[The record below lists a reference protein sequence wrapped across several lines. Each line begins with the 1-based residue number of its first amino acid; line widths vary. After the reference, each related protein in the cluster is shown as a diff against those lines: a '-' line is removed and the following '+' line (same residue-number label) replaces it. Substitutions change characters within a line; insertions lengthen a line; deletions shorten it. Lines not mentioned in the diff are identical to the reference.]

1 MRTAYGNVAPV
12 APTPTINPPVTATN
26 PTPTQ
31 TIKGVN
37 GETFQVAPTN
47 PNTGLTQPT
56 QPVPPVQAQVTPPET
71 TVASAVTPTPTPEVA
86 PTPLDKTAEIKAKN
100 EAQMALN
107 KQKSELAI
115 QDRKQAEA
123 DAKLASTPTD
133 EKGILNAF
141 MT

>member
-1 MRTAYGNVAPV
+1 M
-12 APTPTINPPVTATN
+12 
-26 PTPTQ
+26 Q
-31 TIKGVN
+31 GVN

-56 QPVPPVQAQVTPPET
+56 QPASPVQAKVTPPET
-71 TVASAVTPTPTPEVA
+71 TVASAVTPAPTPEVA

-133 EKGILNAF
+133 EKGVLNAF

>member
-1 MRTAYGNVAPV
+1 M
-12 APTPTINPPVTATN
+12 
-26 PTPTQ
+26 Q
-31 TIKGVN
+31 GVN

-56 QPVPPVQAQVTPPET
+56 QPTTPVQAQVTPPET
-71 TVASAVTPTPTPEVA
+71 TVASVVTPTPTPEIA
-86 PTPLDKTAEIKAKN
+86 PTPLDKTAEIKAQN

-123 DAKLASTPTD
+123 DAKMATIPTD
-133 EKGILNAF
+133 QKSIVNALVSGASVAPQNTQAYRNALTVSNQF
-141 MT
+141 KKFN